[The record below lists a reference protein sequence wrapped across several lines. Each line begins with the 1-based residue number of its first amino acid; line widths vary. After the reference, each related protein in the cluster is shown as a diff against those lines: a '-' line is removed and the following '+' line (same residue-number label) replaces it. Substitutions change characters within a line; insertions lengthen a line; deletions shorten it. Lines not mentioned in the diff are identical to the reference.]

1 MFYRIEDMVMLA
13 SHGARERTAADF
25 VGLFHQA
32 DARLTYV
39 GKTGG
44 TNGAFQSLL
53 EFRFDNEAS
62 AEGGEQSGVPVGA
75 AARAV
80 NGFH

>member
-1 MFYRIEDMVMLA
+1 MVMLG
-13 SHGARERTAADF
+13 SHGAKERTAADF
-25 VGLFHQA
+25 VGLFQQA
-32 DARLTYV
+32 DPRLTYV

-53 EFRFDNEAS
+53 EFKFETEIF
-62 AEGGEQSGVPVGA
+62 AERREQLGLPVGA
-75 AARAV
+75 AATAA

>member
-1 MFYRIEDMVMLA
+1 MVMLA
-13 SHGARERTAADF
+13 SHGAKERTAADF
-25 VGLFHQA
+25 VRLFHEV
-32 DARLTYV
+32 DPRLTYV

-53 EFRFDNEAS
+53 EFKFELEAP
-62 AEGGEQSGVPVGA
+62 AERREQLRVPVDA
-75 AARAV
+75 AATAV

>member
-1 MFYRIEDMVMLA
+1 MVMLA
-13 SHGARERTAADF
+13 NHGAKERTAADF

-32 DARLTYV
+32 DPRLTYV

-53 EFRFDNEAS
+53 EFKFE
-62 AEGGEQSGVPVGA
+62 
-75 AARAV
+75 
-80 NGFH
+80 

>member
-1 MFYRIEDMVMLA
+1 MVMLA
-13 SHGARERTAADF
+13 SHGAKERTAADF
-25 VGLFHQA
+25 VRLFHEA
-32 DARLTYV
+32 DPRLTYV

-53 EFRFDNEAS
+53 EFEFQTGAS
-62 AEGGEQSGVPVGA
+62 AERGEQLEAPLETA
-75 AARAV
+75 ATAV

>member
-1 MFYRIEDMVMLA
+1 MVMLA
-13 SHGARERTAADF
+13 SHGAKERTAADF

-32 DARLTYV
+32 DPRLTYV

-53 EFRFDNEAS
+53 EFKFEMEAS
-62 AEGGEQSGVPVGA
+62 TEHREQSEVPMSA
-75 AARAV
+75 AATVV

>member
-1 MFYRIEDMVMLA
+1 MLGI
-13 SHGARERTAADF
+13 HGAKERTAADF
-25 VGLFHQA
+25 VGLFQQA
-32 DARLTYV
+32 DPRLTYV

-53 EFRFDNEAS
+53 EFKFETENF
-62 AEGGEQSGVPVGA
+62 AERRERLGLPVDA
-75 AARAV
+75 AATVV

>member
-1 MFYRIEDMVMLA
+1 MVMLA

-32 DARLTYV
+32 DPRLTYV
-39 GKTGG
+39 GETGG

-53 EFRFDNEAS
+53 EFRFETDGSTECS
-62 AEGGEQSGVPVGA
+62 EQLGVPVGA
-75 AARAV
+75 AATAV
-80 NGFH
+80 NSFH